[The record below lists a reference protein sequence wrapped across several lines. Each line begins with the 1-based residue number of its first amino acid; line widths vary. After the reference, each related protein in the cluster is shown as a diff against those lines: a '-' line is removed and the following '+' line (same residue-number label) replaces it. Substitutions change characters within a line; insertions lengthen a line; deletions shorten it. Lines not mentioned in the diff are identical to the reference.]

1 MGGLLL
7 MWSLSLSSKGARMRW
22 GRKDGRKGDFGRG
35 DGFCSMMAGRLG
47 GIFCGELGTV
57 I

>member
-7 MWSLSLSSKGARMRW
+7 MWSLNLSSKGDRNARGGERMG
-22 GRKDGRKGDFGRG
+22 GRERGRIFR
-35 DGFCSMMAGRLG
+35 SIMAGRLG
-47 GIFCGELGTV
+47 GISGGELGTV